1 MSRKCSWRL
10 AALVLAA
17 GLWLQSPSPLD
28 AALFVLTERDRAEA
42 IRAGKRSVVSEEFG
56 AEWTVA
62 GGSGQ
67 RVVVMTAFHR
77 LALAARNSAFQN
89 QELRPKDIESALK
102 ETEGRLVFWATLRGG
117 KADFTRFYTPALMWQ
132 QQEIKATFAQNERTA
147 LRDDDGRY
155 TARCMYVFPIE
166 GLDPKGKVLL
176 VVRDADDKQVARFTV
191 DLSAMR

>member
-1 MSRKCSWRL
+1 MSRKRSWRL
-10 AALVLAA
+10 AALFLAA
-17 GLWLQSPSPLD
+17 GLWLESASPLD
-28 AALFVLTERDRAEA
+28 AALFALTERDRAEA
-42 IRAGKRSVVSEEFG
+42 IRLGKRSVVSEDFG

-67 RVVVMTAFHR
+67 SVVVMTAFHR

-89 QELRPKDIESALK
+89 RELKPKDVESLLK
-102 ETEGRLVFWATLRGG
+102 ETEGTLVFWTRLRGG
-117 KADFTRFYTPALMWQ
+117 KVDFARFYAPALMRQ

-147 LRDDDGRY
+147 VRDDDGRY
-155 TARCMYVFPIE
+155 TARCMYVFPTE

-176 VVRDADDKQVARFTV
+176 VVRDPDDKQVARFTV

>member
-1 MSRKCSWRL
+1 MSRKRSWCL
-10 AALVLAA
+10 AALLLAA
-17 GLWLQSPSPLD
+17 GLWQQPPRPVD
-28 AALFVLTERDRAEA
+28 AALFTLTERDQAEA
-42 IRAGKRSVVSEEFG
+42 VRIGRRSVVSEEFG

-67 RVVVMTAFHR
+67 RLVVMTGFHR

-89 QELRPKDIESALK
+89 QELKPKDIESLLK
-102 ETEGRLVFWATLRGG
+102 ETEGRLVLWVTLRGG
-117 KADFTRFYTPALMWQ
+117 KSDFARFFAPALMWQ
-132 QQEIKATFAQNERTA
+132 QQEIKAAFAQNERTA

-176 VVRDADDKQVARFTV
+176 VVRDPDDKQVARFTV